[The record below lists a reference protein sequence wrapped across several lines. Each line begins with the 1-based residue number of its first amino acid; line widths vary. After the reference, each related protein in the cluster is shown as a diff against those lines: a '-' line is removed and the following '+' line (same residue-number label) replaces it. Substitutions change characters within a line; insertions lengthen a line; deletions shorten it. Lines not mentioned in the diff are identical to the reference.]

1 MPHCSIQHRHP
12 GNGVLLYKPEPPWAR
27 MRVLIADDHRIIRSS
42 ISRILQSRTDIHICG
57 EAANG
62 EEAVSKA
69 KLLKPDLL
77 ILDISLPDSSG
88 WEVATAIKRIHPEI
102 PILLLSAYGGKQ
114 LSDAA
119 KRRGFQGFISKNDA
133 AKRLLGAVD
142 AIVTLKQNF
151 YS

>member
-1 MPHCSIQHRHP
+1 
-12 GNGVLLYKPEPPWAR
+12 

-119 KRRGFQGFISKNDA
+119 KRRGFLGFISKNDA
-133 AKRLLGAVD
+133 ADRRLRAGGWICTFEEKVSSWR
-142 AIVTLKQNF
+142 IH
-151 YS
+151 

>member
-1 MPHCSIQHRHP
+1 
-12 GNGVLLYKPEPPWAR
+12 
-27 MRVLIADDHRIIRSS
+27 MRVLIADDHEVIRKS
-42 ISRILQSRTDIHICG
+42 ISSILQSRADIQICG

-69 KLLKPDLL
+69 KLLQPDLL

-88 WEVATAIKRIHPEI
+88 WEVATALKRILPEI

-114 LSDAA
+114 LSDEV
-119 KRRGFQGFISKNDA
+119 KKRGFQGFISKNDA
-133 AKRLLGAVD
+133 AKTLLGAVD
-142 AIVTLKQNF
+142 AIVLLKQSF